1 MAKHLHFDCF
11 SGISGDMT
19 LGALVDAGLPFK
31 ELVRGLTL
39 LKIEGYRLAR
49 KRVER
54 GAITATKVNVLI
66 EKGLRAPLTLA
77 QISRILQKSGLPPVV
92 KERSQAVFDVLAD
105 AEGKAHGVEPAHVHF
120 HEVGVID
127 SFVDVVGGILGLHLL
142 DIQRVTAS
150 AVNVGSGMLHSAHGA
165 LPVPGPAVA
174 ALAAG
179 VPIYARGPERELT
192 TPTGMALLKT
202 VAAEFGALPSMQVRL
217 VGYGAG
223 TADPAQWAN
232 VLRVFIGEE
241 ADLTGTVETVV
252 ELETNLDDMNPQV
265 YETVFSRVFAAGALD
280 ATLAPVMMKKGRP
293 GNVLS
298 ILAPRAQA
306 EAILAILFADTTA
319 LGVRTREVQRHVLP
333 RRFASVRVNGKDV
346 RIKLAEIGRGQS
358 KAAPEYEDC
367 KRVAEQTGRPVK
379 DVLHEALLAYHQTP
393 GASRART
400 ERSRGRR

>member
-1 MAKHLHFDCF
+1 MARHLHFDCF

-31 ELVRGLTL
+31 DLVRGLAS
-39 LKIEGYRLAR
+39 LKIDGYRLTR

-54 GAITATKVNVLI
+54 GAITATKVDVLI
-66 EKGLRAPLTLA
+66 DKGFRAPLTLA
-77 QISRILQKSGLPPVV
+77 QISRILLKSGLPPVV

-105 AEGKAHGVEPAHVHF
+105 AEGKAHGVEPSHVHF

-142 DIQRVTAS
+142 GIQRVTAS
-150 AVNVGSGMLHSAHGA
+150 AINVGSGMLRSAHGA

-174 ALAAG
+174 ALAVG

-192 TPTGMALLKT
+192 TPTGMALLRT
-202 VAAEFGALPSMQVRL
+202 VTTQFGGLPSMQVRQ

-241 ADLTGTVETVV
+241 PAVSGAVETIV
-252 ELETNLDDMNPQV
+252 ELETNLDDLNPQV
-265 YETVFSRVFAAGALD
+265 YETVFDRVFAAGAVD
-280 ATLAPVMMKKGRP
+280 ATLAPVIMKKGRP

-298 ILAPRAQA
+298 VLAPREQA
-306 EAILAILFADTTA
+306 EAVLAVLFADTTA
-319 LGVRTREVQRHVLP
+319 LGVRIREVQRRVLP
-333 RRFASVRVNGKDV
+333 RRFASVRVNGTDV
-346 RIKLAEIGRGQS
+346 RIKLADIRPSQS

-367 KRVAEQTGRPVK
+367 KRVAEQSGRPVK
-379 DVLHEALLAYHQTP
+379 DILDEVMMVYRQTQ
-393 GASRART
+393 GASPK
-400 ERSRGRR
+400 GKRRK